1 MDEENIQRKM
11 DFIVE
16 QQAKFSVD
24 IELLKEAQKQQSESL
39 KQQAENINHLAEN
52 INRLFETVTV
62 MQETVTVMQAQ
73 ADADRIE
80 IREAINNLIVANEV
94 TRKLSEDVA
103 RLAIQTSRR
112 VDSLEEK

>member
-1 MDEENIQRKM
+1 MSDDHIQRKM

-24 IELLKEAQKQQSESL
+24 IELLKEVQKSL
-39 KQQAENINHLAEN
+39 TNDVQTLKEEMREGFN
-52 INRLFETVTV
+52 ET
-62 MQETVTVMQAQ
+62 
-73 ADADRIE
+73 
-80 IREAINNLIVANEV
+80 REAINNLIVANEV

-112 VDSLEEK
+112 VDLLEGKS

>member
-1 MDEENIQRKM
+1 MDDENFQRKM

-24 IELLKEAQKQQSESL
+24 IELLKEAQKQQ
-39 KQQAENINHLAEN
+39 AET

-62 MQETVTVMQAQ
+62 MHAQ

-112 VDSLEEK
+112 VDSLEDK